1 MPQARTKRLGLRTG
15 ICAALDDSITRQS
28 GGSIWSMAPY
38 SHSRIKPSVVR
49 RTNVHNIVGT
59 GRRPGPAI
67 GQRTKPC
74 AQLDYPL
81 MAVLKFSRSLKCP
94 KFTPPRE
101 RCGSASMRR
110 RSTQPTSMVRNGAR
124 AEQQKVDPPPYVPG
138 MEAAGIVDEV
148 GSGVPDRLK
157 VGDAV
162 MAIVVPKGSHGAYRE
177 QIALDARSVVRA
189 PAGKTHPEAASL
201 PMNGLTARL
210 SLDLLKLSPGQ
221 VIAVTGAA
229 GAYGGYVVQLAKAEG
244 LTVIA
249 DASEK
254 DEKLVASLGA
264 DVVVRRGDDV
274 ASRIRK
280 HFPQGV
286 DGLADGAVLN
296 ELVIPAVRDGGAFTS
311 VRGFQ
316 GIPQRDIHF
325 TTTFVRSYAQEFEK
339 LDRLRQQVDAGK
351 ITLRVAEVYP
361 PERAADAHRRLEAGG
376 TRGRLVIQFYT

>member
-1 MPQARTKRLGLRTG
+1 MRAVGLFTHGGPEVLQVVELPEVHAGPGQVR
-15 ICAALDDSITRQS
+15 IRVHAATVNPTDV
-28 GGSIWSMAPY
+28 MA
-38 SHSRIKPSVVR
+38 
-49 RTNVHNIVGT
+49 
-59 GRRPGPAI
+59 
-67 GQRTKPC
+67 
-74 AQLDYPL
+74 
-81 MAVLKFSRSLKCP
+81 
-94 KFTPPRE
+94 
-101 RCGSASMRR
+101 
-110 RSTQPTSMVRNGAR
+110 RNGAR
-124 AEQQKVDPPPYVPG
+124 AEQQKADPPPYVPG

-157 VGDAV
+157 LGDAV
-162 MAIVVPKGSHGAYRE
+162 MAIVVPQGSHGAYRE
-177 QIALDARSVVRA
+177 QIVLDARSVVRA
-189 PAGKTHPEAASL
+189 PAGKTHPEAATL

-229 GAYGGYVVQLAKAEG
+229 GAYGGYVIQLAKAEG

-264 DVVVRRGDDV
+264 DIVVRRGDDV
-274 ASRIRK
+274 ASRIRE

-296 ELVIPAVRDGGAFTS
+296 ERVIPAVRDGGAFTS

-316 GIPQRDIHF
+316 GIPQRDIRF

-339 LDRLRQQVDAGK
+339 LDRLRQLVEAGK

-361 PERAADAHRRLEAGG
+361 PERAAEAHRRLEAGG
-376 TRGRLVIQFYT
+376 TRGRLVIQF

>member
-1 MPQARTKRLGLRTG
+1 MRAVGLFIHGGPEVLRVVELPEVHAGCGQVRVRVRAATVNPTDVLAR
-15 ICAALDDSITRQS
+15 D
-28 GGSIWSMAPY
+28 
-38 SHSRIKPSVVR
+38 
-49 RTNVHNIVGT
+49 GT
-59 GRRPGPAI
+59 
-67 GQRTKPC
+67 
-74 AQLDYPL
+74 
-81 MAVLKFSRSLKCP
+81 
-94 KFTPPRE
+94 
-101 RCGSASMRR
+101 
-110 RSTQPTSMVRNGAR
+110 R
-124 AEQQKVDPPPYVPG
+124 AEQQKADPPPYVPG

-162 MAIVVPKGSHGAYRE
+162 IAIVLPKGSHGAYRE
-177 QIALDARSVVRA
+177 QIVLDARSVVKA
-189 PAGKTHPEAASL
+189 PSGKPHSEACTL

-229 GAYGGYVVQLAKAEG
+229 GAYGGYVIQLAKADG

-264 DVVVRRGDDV
+264 DIVVKRGDDV
-274 ASRIRK
+274 ASRIRS

-296 ELVIPAVRDGGAFTS
+296 EPVISAVRDGGGFTS

-325 TTTFVRSYAQEFEK
+325 TTTFVRSYAQELEK
-339 LDRLRQQVDAGK
+339 LDRLRQEVEAGRL
-351 ITLRVAEVYP
+351 TLRVADVYP
-361 PERAADAHRRLEAGG
+361 PEMAADVHRRLEAGG
-376 TRGRLVIQFYT
+376 TRGRLVIQF